1 MQENTKIRPQAE
13 ERYREELAALAA
25 ADTENKKPQGWKLS
39 PRAVRDFILGR
50 REPLEW
56 EGREVRVNKNTS
68 ATMRLWNGASLP
80 WRETAA

>member
-1 MQENTKIRPQAE
+1 MKETEKIRPQAE
-13 ERYREELAALAA
+13 ERYRAELEALAA
-25 ADTENKKPQGWKLS
+25 ADAGNKKPKGWKLS

-56 EGREVRVNKNTS
+56 EGRELRIEKS
-68 ATMRLWNGASLP
+68 IWATTRLSSGASSR